1 MKACKPVSTR
11 QGTKKIH
18 SEVCYSVLCGLV
30 TCSFVEK
37 KTMIVSDLTENARS
51 NVHNI
56 HFVDSQIKELS
67 NKLAVAETARMAYS
81 SALKNELTLQQ
92 SEG

>member
-1 MKACKPVSTR
+1 MGRKN
-11 QGTKKIH
+11 TKEK
-18 SEVCYSVLCGLV
+18 V
-30 TCSFVEK
+30 TIDNIQYV
-37 KTMIVSDLTENARS
+37 VSDLTENAKS

-81 SALKNELTLQQ
+81 SALKNELTLEQ

>member
-1 MKACKPVSTR
+1 MER
-11 QGTKKIH
+11 NNTKEK
-18 SEVCYSVLCGLV
+18 V
-30 TCSFVEK
+30 TIDNKEYV
-37 KTMIVSDLTENARS
+37 VSDLTENARS
-51 NVHNI
+51 NVYNI

-81 SALKNELTLQQ
+81 SALKNELTLEQ